1 MSKLVTFKAAERA
14 LAIYYR
20 ELQEMKDDPELK
32 RELEFDAELNELLAK
47 FKVSRDTLLD
57 ILKMD
62 NQNEKK
68 IAGAKL
74 SKLSGV
80 PASDVMKGGDKKKQ
94 AWPLRTYR
102 NPHTGKEIKIR
113 MATNATYVEWANEYG
128 KETVAGWLTH
138 TEKG

>member
-32 RELEFDAELNELLAK
+32 RELEFDADLTELLEK
-47 FKVSRDTLLD
+47 YKVSRETLLD

-62 NQNEKK
+62 SQNEKK

-74 SKLSGV
+74 SSLSGA
-80 PASDVMKGGDKKKQ
+80 PSTASTKALARSKQ
-94 AWPLRTYR
+94 KFPLRTYL
-102 NPHTGKEIKIR
+102 NPHNGVEIKIR
-113 MATNATYVEWANEYG
+113 LGTDSKFKEWVKEYG
-128 KETVAGWLTH
+128 KETVESWKTAV
-138 TEKG
+138 ED

>member
-32 RELEFDAELNELLAK
+32 RELEFDAELNELLAR

-62 NQNEKK
+62 AQNEKK
-68 IAGAKL
+68 VANAKL
-74 SKLSGV
+74 SGLSGA
-80 PASDVMKGGDKKKQ
+80 PSKQ
-94 AWPLRTYR
+94 STKALARGKQTFPLRTYL
-102 NPHTGKEIKIR
+102 NPHNGVEIKIR
-113 MATNATYVEWANEYG
+113 LGTDSKFKEWVKEYG
-128 KETVAGWLTH
+128 KETVESWKTAV
-138 TEKG
+138 EP